1 MYRTFVLG
9 FLFIFFGCYSKKN
22 IELVNYEK
30 IVSHRNKGLA
40 YLEEENFTEAE
51 KEFKELTFLAP
62 QDPLGY
68 ANLGLTYLKSDG
80 QINKSEQ
87 WLKKALELN
96 QKDPEIRILLI
107 LYYELNS
114 QDSLAFNILK
124 ESINYSPNHIK
135 TLYKLTEY
143 YLKRN
148 DINSKQIAQIY
159 LKKIVELI
167 PANISAQLKLIEILL
182 NENKIS
188 EATRGL
194 NKISQIF
201 PKLPENSV
209 EMLENSIRFL
219 NMEDL
224 DQAKTYVMIFEN
236 LIRPTSFYKSSLI
249 ELKGNVGPVSGS
261 PILRFTKIEP
271 VKKYKKAKD
280 YALSKNK
287 IGLFSSSISF
297 LFIMSLLLFNGY
309 GFIDQLITSDILKSL
324 LPFNIHSGFAQ
335 SGLFFLI
342 LFILNSII
350 SIPFSYYN
358 TFVIEEKFGFNRTT
372 KSTFFLD
379 ILKSFLLSILIGGAL
394 LFLALY
400 LYDNLNDGFW
410 LWLWIGLSFL
420 IIFINMFYAD
430 LIVPIFNKLKPLD
443 DGELRQKIEKYSKEV
458 GYLLKNIYVIDGSK
472 RSTKANAFFSGLG
485 PRKTIA
491 LYDTLIEK
499 HTEDEL
505 VAVLA
510 HEVGHFKKKHIFS
523 GLIMSI
529 IQIGVM
535 TFFFELCLKLPE
547 ISLALGGSE
556 ASFHLGLIGF
566 SIIFSPISMLSG
578 ILMNYISRKNEFE
591 ADAYAKE
598 TFNGEDLSLALKKLS
613 VDSLSN
619 IYPHPLYVFFHYSH
633 PPLIQRLRALN

>member
-1 MYRTFVLG
+1 MATQLWF
-9 FLFIFFGCYSKKN
+9 FI
-22 IELVNYEK
+22 
-30 IVSHRNKGLA
+30 IVSLVVFNYLFSNILDYVNHRN
-40 YLEEENFTEAE
+40 
-51 KEFKELTFLAP
+51 
-62 QDPLGY
+62 
-68 ANLGLTYLKSDG
+68 
-80 QINKSEQ
+80 
-87 WLKKALELN
+87 W
-96 QKDPEIRILLI
+96 KDEI
-107 LYYELNS
+107 
-114 QDSLAFNILK
+114 
-124 ESINYSPNHIK
+124 PN
-135 TLYKLTEY
+135 
-143 YLKRN
+143 
-148 DINSKQIAQIY
+148 
-159 LKKIVELI
+159 
-167 PANISAQLKLIEILL
+167 
-182 NENKIS
+182 
-188 EATRGL
+188 
-194 NKISQIF
+194 
-201 PKLPENSV
+201 
-209 EMLENSIRFL
+209 
-219 NMEDL
+219 
-224 DQAKTYVMIFEN
+224 
-236 LIRPTSFYKSSLI
+236 
-249 ELKGNVGPVSGS
+249 ELKDFYN
-261 PILRFTKIEP
+261 KE
-271 VKKYKKAKD
+271 KYKTAKD

-309 GFIDQLITSDILKSL
+309 GFIDQLVSSDILKSF
-324 LPFNIHSGFAQ
+324 LPFDINSSFAQ

-358 TFVIEEKFGFNRTT
+358 TFIIEEKFGFNKTT

-379 ILKSFLLSILIGGAL
+379 ILKSSLLSIFIGGAL

-420 IIFINMFYAD
+420 MIFINMFYAD

-566 SIIFSPISMLSG
+566 SIVFSPISMLSG

-633 PPLIQRLRALN
+633 PPLIERLRALN

>member
-1 MYRTFVLG
+1 MATQLWFFIIISLVVFNY
-9 FLFIFFGCYSKKN
+9 LFSN
-22 IELVNYEK
+22 ILDYVN
-30 IVSHRNKGLA
+30 HRN
-40 YLEEENFTEAE
+40 
-51 KEFKELTFLAP
+51 
-62 QDPLGY
+62 
-68 ANLGLTYLKSDG
+68 
-80 QINKSEQ
+80 
-87 WLKKALELN
+87 W
-96 QKDPEIRILLI
+96 KDEI
-107 LYYELNS
+107 
-114 QDSLAFNILK
+114 
-124 ESINYSPNHIK
+124 PN
-135 TLYKLTEY
+135 
-143 YLKRN
+143 
-148 DINSKQIAQIY
+148 
-159 LKKIVELI
+159 
-167 PANISAQLKLIEILL
+167 
-182 NENKIS
+182 
-188 EATRGL
+188 
-194 NKISQIF
+194 
-201 PKLPENSV
+201 
-209 EMLENSIRFL
+209 
-219 NMEDL
+219 
-224 DQAKTYVMIFEN
+224 
-236 LIRPTSFYKSSLI
+236 
-249 ELKGNVGPVSGS
+249 ELKDFYN
-261 PILRFTKIEP
+261 EE
-271 VKKYKKAKD
+271 KYKIAKN

-309 GFIDQLITSDILKSL
+309 GFIDKLVSSDILKSF
-324 LPFNIHSGFAQ
+324 LPFNLNSSFAQ
-335 SGLFFLI
+335 SGSFFLI

-358 TFVIEEKFGFNRTT
+358 TFIIEEKFGFNKTT

-379 ILKSFLLSILIGGAL
+379 ILKSSLLSIFIGGAL

-420 IIFINMFYAD
+420 MIFINMFYAD

-535 TFFFELCLKLPE
+535 TFFFELCLKLPQ

-556 ASFHLGLIGF
+556 ASFHLGLMDLVLF
-566 SIIFSPISMLSG
+566 SHQ
-578 ILMNYISRKNEFE
+578 YQCYR
-591 ADAYAKE
+591 
-598 TFNGEDLSLALKKLS
+598 
-613 VDSLSN
+613 
-619 IYPHPLYVFFHYSH
+619 VF
-633 PPLIQRLRALN
+633 